1 MRTLLPIAALLAL
14 ALSACHPAG
23 PAERAG
29 KSLDKTGESI
39 GDALNPPGPAQSTGR
54 KLDKALGN

>member
-39 GDALNPPGPAQSTGR
+39 GDALSPPGAAQSTGR
-54 KLDKALGN
+54 KVDKALGN